1 MGNEQLAMKIE
12 RLLNMPFRKKKTLHI
27 DENTPIDKVRYTL
40 IDTELTGLDEKRDS
54 IVSMAGIK
62 MTGGRID
69 FEDIFNKLVNPG
81 REISAESVVIHEI
94 TPSDVL
100 RKPGIEEVLSD
111 FIQFCGNDVIVGHC
125 VSIDLS
131 FINRDA
137 KRILGSAI
145 DNPAL
150 DTSVIYGWIRKRYSS
165 VRPFPAAFID
175 SGLFD
180 IAKFFEIPVSGAHN
194 ALMDAFTTAQIFQ
207 RFIPMLLEKGIRTI
221 GDLLTIGSSSKGGDG
236 DITSTE
242 LYGL

>member
-1 MGNEQLAMKIE
+1 MLG
-12 RLLNMPFRKKKTLHI
+12 LLNFKKKKMSHI
-27 DENTPIDKVRYTL
+27 DEYAPIDKVRYTV

-54 IVSMAGIK
+54 IVSLAGIK

-69 FEDIFNKLVNPG
+69 FEDIFNRLVNPG
-81 REISAESVVIHEI
+81 KEISAESIVIHEI
-94 TPSDVL
+94 TPSEVMK
-100 RKPGIEEVLSD
+100 KPRIEEVLSD

-131 FINRDA
+131 FINREA

-145 DNPAL
+145 GNAAL
-150 DTSVIYGWIRKRYSS
+150 DTSVIYGWIRTKFSTR
-165 VRPFPAAFID
+165 RPFPVSFAD

-207 RFIPMLLEKGIRTI
+207 RFIPMLLEGGIKNI
-221 GDLLTIGSSSKGGDG
+221 GDLLRMGSSSKGGDREA
-236 DITSTE
+236 ISRE
-242 LYGL
+242 LYSL